1 MNYIIFHIFLAF
13 IFVFFSAFFSGAET
27 ALFSLNRAR
36 ILDYSSQDDY
46 TRKCIVELMNDYQR
60 TLIAIVLGNM
70 FMNASLSICIN
81 GIIMHFS
88 KSPILSLIISLF
100 ISLIILLLGGEV
112 TPKALAILNAE
123 KISNIVALPLWYYK
137 KTVMPLIILVEKFH
151 SLIWNKIGRKQQPPL
166 SHEEYYSFIEMAAD
180 IDAFSDSEKK
190 IIEKILDF
198 NEFRISKL
206 VNNRMEIHCI
216 KKTMTIEEVKEI
228 IRKSRQKFI
237 PVVNSSIDDAEMIL
251 SSKRFFLNLANN
263 NLNWLQSDSCFNVTY
278 IPEGTTLKKALPIF
292 FQKRVPAAL
301 AIDEFGG
308 VTGIISKKDIY
319 ERIFGEISEEFE
331 KSNFLIKKINNSTW
345 ELKGN
350 ILLEDLKEKI
360 PSLSIP
366 TLEAS
371 TLNGAIIEILSDFP
385 SEGDEVQLGNATVK
399 IKEIS
404 KKHITRFEI
413 NIQKKKK

>member
-206 VNNRMEIHCI
+206 V
-216 KKTMTIEEVKEI
+216 
-228 IRKSRQKFI
+228 
-237 PVVNSSIDDAEMIL
+237 
-251 SSKRFFLNLANN
+251 
-263 NLNWLQSDSCFNVTY
+263 
-278 IPEGTTLKKALPIF
+278 
-292 FQKRVPAAL
+292 
-301 AIDEFGG
+301 
-308 VTGIISKKDIY
+308 
-319 ERIFGEISEEFE
+319 
-331 KSNFLIKKINNSTW
+331 
-345 ELKGN
+345 
-350 ILLEDLKEKI
+350 
-360 PSLSIP
+360 
-366 TLEAS
+366 
-371 TLNGAIIEILSDFP
+371 
-385 SEGDEVQLGNATVK
+385 
-399 IKEIS
+399 
-404 KKHITRFEI
+404 
-413 NIQKKKK
+413 